1 MVEMDE
7 NRERAYGQMLEVVKA
22 VLAGQMQASNAAEL
36 LSPISS
42 KLGLDETREEP
53 SEPSEPSEA
62 STRRS
67 SAPRVI
73 TVPLLFRRLLD
84 RSTGYTNDSLVSHL
98 VESGAIAKSHIE
110 AAFRAVDR
118 GKFLPNLE
126 EGTSEAKVRFGHFHM
141 SQPSLYA
148 EAVANLDLSPG
159 LSFLNVGSGTGYLS
173 SIVSEI
179 TGPALH
185 HGVDLYSDLLDH
197 AQDASVLW
205 ANNDGQL
212 GANITLKECVSSIE
226 LQDMLRVQN
235 KEYIQFFEVNAHD
248 LDLVMC
254 PRYDR
259 MYLGAC
265 AGGQSKRLLALL
277 QVGGVAVGPF
287 ETSSGQYIRRVL
299 RTSLG
304 QCGDMEEWWSAVMD
318 ADLCPR
324 SETTFDVKNL
334 KQVSFGRLLPS
345 EEPLRRP
352 SFVLPS
358 PPWTP
363 STHAAHSKGFR
374 NAVREVLL
382 STTRANSP
390 AHIVPRDIFVKH
402 VFGFMHP
409 RWFSSATEDP
419 FRERLDGADEQPMD
433 DEGTYDEDSA
443 RLQVL
448 RTLAMFARQQRDLE
462 AQDSDDAMR
471 SRIQSLFRMLNPNLG
486 HMAHTAPDSDEDT
499 EDPPPERNSNAE
511 GESSGGY
518 PAAG

>member
-1 MVEMDE
+1 MRME
-7 NRERAYGQMLEVVKA
+7 
-22 VLAGQMQASNAAEL
+22 SEL
-36 LSPISS
+36 S
-42 KLGLDETREEP
+42 GLDERE
-53 SEPSEPSEA
+53 EPSEPSEA

-98 VESGAIAKSHIE
+98 VESGAIAQSHIE

-126 EGTSEAKVRFGHFHM
+126 EGTSEVYDDAPVRFGHFHM

-197 AQDASVLW
+197 A
-205 ANNDGQL
+205 
-212 GANITLKECVSSIE
+212 
-226 LQDMLRVQN
+226 QDMLRVQN

-299 RTSLG
+299 RT
-304 QCGDMEEWWSAVMD
+304 
-318 ADLCPR
+318 

-448 RTLAMFARQQRDLE
+448 RTLAVFARQQRDLE
-462 AQDSDDAMR
+462 AQESDDAMR
-471 SRIQSLFRMLNPNLG
+471 NRIQSLFRMLNPNLG

-499 EDPPPERNSNAE
+499 EEPPERNPNPNAE

-518 PAAG
+518 PTAG